1 VLRSSPEVSYKGL
14 ATKVLLKSLCRDLLS
29 KSCEG
34 TSFREL
40 VQRSFQEDSFRDLA
54 KRALTKSLCRA
65 TLNRFCQ
72 ETSYMSSYT
81 NLAQMSFIEGVRR
94 DLLNL
99 SCQGTTLGVL
109 IQRAKRYLMEI
120 FYKDLA

>member
-1 VLRSSPEVSYKGL
+1 
-14 ATKVLLKSLCRDLLS
+14 
-29 KSCEG
+29 
-34 TSFREL
+34 
-40 VQRSFQEDSFRDLA
+40 
-54 KRALTKSLCRA
+54 
-65 TLNRFCQ
+65 
-72 ETSYMSSYT
+72 MSSYT